1 MGENTRAKDKGEKR
15 KNHQKNVNLQV
26 VTAKWIEGYKIQ
38 IGFNDVSQQLVD
50 FGPYLATHSHP
61 YIDPYKE
68 LDQFKTFHIDRGN
81 LVWGEDWDMIFPT
94 WKLHRGY
101 L

>member
-1 MGENTRAKDKGEKR
+1 MGENTRVKDKGEKR
-15 KNHQKNVNLQV
+15 KNHQKTISLQV
-26 VTAKWIEGYKIQ
+26 VDARWVEGYKVQ
-38 IGFNDVSQQLVD
+38 IGFNDASQQLVD

-61 YIDPYKE
+61 YVDPYKDP
-68 LDQFKTFHIDRGN
+68 DQFRTFYIDRGN

-94 WKLHRGY
+94 WKLHRGH